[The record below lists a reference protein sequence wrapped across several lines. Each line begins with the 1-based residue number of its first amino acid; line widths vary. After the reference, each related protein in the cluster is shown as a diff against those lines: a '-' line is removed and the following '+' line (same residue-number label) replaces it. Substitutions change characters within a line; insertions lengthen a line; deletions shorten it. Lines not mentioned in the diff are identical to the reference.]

1 MLNPYFQQGARSEQN
16 LIQDLINEQLR
27 MYGVEVHYL
36 PRKYLTEKTIIREVI
51 QSKFDDAY
59 PIEAYIDNFEG
70 YNDNTTILS
79 KFGIQQE
86 QELNLIISKERFES
100 YISPL
105 MKNEENIKLSTR
117 PKEGDLIYFPLGDRL
132 FEIKFVEHEK
142 PFYQLQKNYVYEL
155 RCELFRYEDEVI
167 ATGIDDIDDVLIG
180 GESDGL
186 TEDGISTIIGSTQ
199 RLTLIGAAATATASA
214 GLVDGAIRFIRLTN
228 RGGGYLAPPRVAIS
242 SAPAAGVTGIATA
255 IMIGGI
261 NVCNQS
267 ANPGAQSVQQV
278 QILNSGSGY
287 TSPPGVRFVSN
298 SGTGAAATVGIST
311 TGGVGIVTISSGG
324 SGYTTSPTVTISA
337 PKHVGAAATAVLD
350 SPVVG
355 GGVSIVSA
363 PISIGASAFLFPG
376 GTTGGVFY
384 KTAPTVT
391 FALPTGTG
399 NVAQATA
406 TIANSS
412 QAGIIEN
419 VSLANAGSGYQAN
432 ETVSLVPNNVSMGGT
447 DAVIRIDSVNGSG
460 GVTGFTTVSG
470 GIDFEVSSNPSNDFY
485 EARGGSGSNNFRVM
499 VTSVTRALGGVIN
512 SLAITTGGRF
522 YTSAPIVVIDH
533 PGTSFASATIGIAGS
548 SVNPGSIAFS
558 TTGRAYTTAPTVAIS
573 TSSGQDAPTQV
584 AVGIATIHPVSGI
597 VTAVGF
603 NSTTDPWCVGTG
615 ATIGLGYTAAPV
627 ISFSGNPSPVRAT
640 ATVTITDAGVVN
652 GITTTNIGFGY
663 LTAPSISI
671 ANPGGADENF
681 RALGI
686 ATIRSTSVKT
696 EGTVGIGS
704 SVITGITT
712 TNIIVGDRV
721 RLSVGHDKLYN
732 FIPADVFVQ
741 SIGSN
746 SLTMSESA
754 TNVGIATSVF
764 EFGIENCGIVTG
776 IAVTFGGGG
785 YLTPPTVTIS
795 NEVSEKNYVEEVAG
809 IATAIGIA
817 TVSAAGTISHLNI
830 LDAGYGYLIEPEVTI
845 SDAEGSGSGNF
856 VFNETVTGS
865 ISSSTAIVRVWNS
878 EDSVL
883 QVASVTGEFIQG
895 ETITGSTSG
904 ATHELRI
911 VNINPVDDGFAD
923 NINIEN
929 EADSIIDFSEQNP
942 FGIP

>member
-86 QELNLIISKERFES
+86 QELTLIISKERFET

-105 MKNEENIKLSTR
+105 MKNEQNIKLSTR

-142 PFYQLQKNYVYEL
+142 PFYQLQQNYVYEL

-167 ATGIDDIDDVLIG
+167 DTGVDVIDDVLIG

-186 TEDGISTIIGSTQ
+186 IDGSGGDGSGSFSSILGSTQ
-199 RLTLIGAAATATASA
+199 RLTMVGSAATATGTA
-214 GLVDGAIRFIRLTN
+214 GLVNGAIRFIRLTN
-228 RGGGYLAPPRVAIS
+228 RGGGYLSPPRVAIS
-242 SAPAAGVTGIATA
+242 SAPANGFTGIASA
-255 IMIGGI
+255 VMIGGI

-278 QILNSGSGY
+278 QILNSGRGY

-298 SGTGAAATVGIST
+298 SGAGAAATVGIST
-311 TGGVGIVTISSGG
+311 TGGVGIVTLSSGG
-324 SGYTTSPTVTISA
+324 GGYTTAPSVTISA
-337 PKHVGAAATAVLD
+337 PKHVGGAATAVLD

-355 GGVSIVSA
+355 GGVSVVSA

-384 KTAPTVT
+384 KTVPTVT

-399 NVAQATA
+399 NAAQATA
-406 TIANSS
+406 TLDQLS
-412 QAGIIEN
+412 Q
-419 VSLANAGSGYQAN
+419 
-432 ETVSLVPNNVSMGGT
+432 TGGT
-447 DAVIRIDSVNGSG
+447 VE
-460 GVTGFTTVSG
+460 T
-470 GIDFEVSSNPSNDFY
+470 
-485 EARGGSGSNNFRVM
+485 
-499 VTSVTRALGGVIN
+499 
-512 SLAITTGGRF
+512 LAITTGGKF
-522 YTSAPIVVIDH
+522 YTSAPSVFIAH
-533 PGTSFASATIGIAGS
+533 PGFSFASATIGIAGS
-548 SVNPGSIAFS
+548 SVNPSSVAFS

-573 TSSGQDAPTQV
+573 TSGVMDAPTQV
-584 AVGIATIHPVSGI
+584 AVGIATIHPITGI
-597 VTAVGF
+597 ITSVGF

-615 ATIGLGYTAAPV
+615 ATIGLGYTVAPS
-627 ISFSGNPSPVRAT
+627 ISFSGNTSPVQAT
-640 ATVTITDAGVVN
+640 ATVTVSAAGTVN
-652 GITTTNIGFGY
+652 TISIGNSGFGY
-663 LTAPSISI
+663 LTAPSVTI
-671 ANPGGADENF
+671 ASPGGADENF
-681 RALGI
+681 RALGV
-686 ATIRSTSVKT
+686 ATIRSTSVET
-696 EGTVGIGS
+696 QGTVGIGS